1 MDAGN
6 VLTYT
11 DTGVTNGLTYYY
23 RVSAVTAAGE
33 GPLSSERSATP
44 MDTTDPVVT
53 ITSPVDGATVSFAS
67 VEVQGT
73 ASDNNA
79 IERVEV
85 STDGAN
91 WTLATGTEAWS
102 ATVILDGGV
111 NTVHARVR
119 DVAGNVATES
129 VMVTLRTTDRPPGVD
144 PMVLA
149 LSAAIAVAAG
159 AAVALLAYRKRRGRR
174 NT

>member
-1 MDAGN
+1 
-6 VLTYT
+6 
-11 DTGVTNGLTYYY
+11 
-23 RVSAVTAAGE
+23 
-33 GPLSSERSATP
+33 